1 MSFHPSVELNH
12 SMSNRIMMFLMFVS
26 LFCNA
31 LTSFRIGKAK
41 MVNND
46 RPLLKQGKLLVNS
59 VSNMTKF

>member
-12 SMSNRIMMFLMFVS
+12 SMSNRIMMLLMFAL

-46 RPLLKQGKLLVNS
+46 RPLLKKGKLLVNS

>member
-1 MSFHPSVELNH
+1 MAFHPSVELNH
-12 SMSNRIMMFLMFVS
+12 SMSNRIMMLLMFAL

-46 RPLLKQGKLLVNS
+46 RPLLKKGKLLVNS